1 MIKRPVGRPRKE
13 PADPELEI
21 GKNLTPIVDLQFR
34 KALHNSVH
42 STLKSHGIISGHAKI
57 YPHKMTEQLLEAL
70 LYHRELLSMK
80 LVRQKTEKTGPKQAI
95 ADQALILDVRKI
107 FIDNQIPLKYWRN
120 GRETEDGLHK
130 LITDLC
136 RNSGINTRFNASTRS
151 YNSKS
156 LSFMPIKI
164 IKS

>member
-21 GKNLTPIVDLQFR
+21 GKKLTPIVDLEFR
-34 KALHNSVH
+34 EALHNSIH
-42 STLKSHGIISGHAKI
+42 STLKIHGIISRQAKS
-57 YPHKMTEQLLEAL
+57 YPNKLTEQLAEAL

-80 LVRQKTEKTGPKQAI
+80 FKRMTAEKTGPKQAI

-107 FIDNQIPLKYWRN
+107 FSDNHISLKCWRN

-130 LITDLC
+130 FITDLC

-156 LSFMPIKI
+156 LSFMQPK
-164 IKS
+164 